1 MAASSV
7 YAGGFGSGA
16 HARAKSGVFL
26 GGTMS
31 SGAGL
36 DVRWPI
42 GGLFAVLG
50 LMLTGYGIATAG
62 HTALYERS
70 LSINVNLWWGLV
82 LLVFGAA
89 LLFGAKAGRRL

>member
-1 MAASSV
+1 M
-7 YAGGFGSGA
+7 SGA
-16 HARAKSGVFL
+16 
-26 GGTMS
+26 
-31 SGAGL
+31 AGL

-50 LMLTGYGIATAG
+50 LMLAGYGIATTG
-62 HTALYERS
+62 HAELYARS

-89 LLFGAKAGRRL
+89 LLLGARAGRRPTGVKQALDTAEGRQTEAREHRLGLER